1 MVGGDFE
8 YVTHQKCLYRLAKG
22 RPNLCL
28 SVSAVYRRGCRD
40 ERVRVHIYGSLT
52 LWPVTCEYI
61 LLPMCMHVMHAG
73 LMSMG
78 VIYDKV
84 DKGSF
89 LALPPHLRSDSGE
102 T

>member
-1 MVGGDFE
+1 M
-8 YVTHQKCLYRLAKG
+8 
-22 RPNLCL
+22 
-28 SVSAVYRRGCRD
+28 
-40 ERVRVHIYGSLT
+40 RVHIYGWLT

-61 LLPMCMHVMHAG
+61 LLPTCMHVIPPG

-89 LALPPHLRSDSGE
+89 LASRPHLRSDSGE
-102 T
+102 TGALDRYGIIESKTRRL